1 MKIALLLCLF
11 VGTVFG
17 TFSCV
22 NQTAGTLCT
31 TCTDTA
37 ASQCGSTYYFAGLQN
52 AVSCAKITSYNLTS
66 NPCSLSAGN
75 SICLGQANVNT
86 VDATSYGTTYQQCL
100 NNTGFFANY
109 NPSCCAGISCP
120 DSCTTVTTNINYS
133 FTAPNPTG
141 NILPCYST
149 CTACPPGGAG
159 FTATYCN
166 AHCGSAA
173 GAFVQCQNNN
183 TCCAV
188 GGSGSALTSFLSYF
202 F

>member
-1 MKIALLLCLF
+1 MKIVLLLCLF

-22 NQTAGTLCT
+22 NQTGTLCT

-37 ASQCGSTYYFAGLQN
+37 ASQCGGTYYFNGGQSSI
-52 AVSCAKITSYNLTS
+52 SCAKITSYNLTS

-75 SICLGQANVNT
+75 SICSIGTSST
-86 VDATSYGTTYQQCL
+86 VDATVYGLAYQECQNQTGAYANTNTQCCS
-100 NNTGFFANY
+100 GIC
-109 NPSCCAGISCP
+109 PSSC
-120 DSCTTVTTNINYS
+120 STVTTNINYS
-133 FTAPNPTG
+133 FSAPNPNG

-188 GGSGSALTSFLSYF
+188 GGSGSTLASFLSYF